1 MSVLTHCEPPA
12 KIKGKTIP
20 SFTARAP
27 RIARKIALQQ
37 GNFDTLVEDDRCQR
51 IWGVHLKKFEAEDLL
66 DWLEANGR
74 SGSLSYAPGEGF
86 TVC

>member
-1 MSVLTHCEPPA
+1 MSVLTHREPPA
-12 KIKGKTIP
+12 KTTGKTIA
-20 SFTARAP
+20 SFTARAL
-27 RIARKIALQQ
+27 RAARKRALQP
-37 GNFDTLVEDDRCQR
+37 GNPKTQVEEERCQR
-51 IWGVHLKKFEAEDLL
+51 IWGVRLMKFEAEVLL